1 MDTKSVFALT
11 EQLEDNIED
20 LEDSLGSI
28 LETDGAFASTIKK
41 LPLLERAKL
50 NVLVVYAIES
60 LLFSYLKLHG
70 VDAKEHAVFREL
82 TRVKQY
88 FAKIQ
93 NAETDPTTTRPTVTV
108 NKEAAG
114 RVIKHALAG
123 NTKYDLKRA
132 EREAREKVRANKRLT
147 TLESIMQEKAKGRAQ
162 NEQAEDEEA
171 DALQLA
177 AQLASVPQPESPEG
191 SSASENDSE
200 DDDDDEG
207 ILGTPDA
214 EEQPSVTLPEVSLE
228 PAMSQHQPPPQQRG
242 KKRKSQQ
249 SEEQQPVKKSQ
260 KADKKARQKEHPA
273 RKTKMEAKKE
283 AKQAKKAQKEAA
295 GGGSG

>member
-1 MDTKSVFALT
+1 MDTKSVLALT

-28 LETDGAFASTIKK
+28 LETDGAFAASIKK

-88 FAKIQ
+88 FEKIKT
-93 NAETDPTTTRPTVTV
+93 AETDPTTTRPTVTL

-114 RVIKHALAG
+114 RAG
-123 NTKYDLKRA
+123 NSKYDLKRT
-132 EREAREKVRANKRLT
+132 EREAREKVRANRRLT
-147 TLESIMQEKAKGRAQ
+147 TLESTMQEKAKGRAQ

-207 ILGTPDA
+207 IPDTPDA
-214 EEQPSVTLPEVSLE
+214 EEQPSVTLPETLPEVSLE
-228 PAMSQHQPPPQQRG
+228 PATSQHQPPPQQRG
-242 KKRKSQQ
+242 KKRKSQH

-260 KADKKARQKEHPA
+260 KADKKARKKEHPA

-283 AKQAKKAQKEAA
+283 AKKAKKAKKEA

>member
-1 MDTKSVFALT
+1 MDTKSVLALA

-20 LEDSLGSI
+20 LEDSLGAI
-28 LETDGAFASTIKK
+28 LETDGAFAATTKK

-88 FAKIQ
+88 FEKIKT
-93 NAETDPTTTRPTVTV
+93 ADADPTTSHPTVTL

-132 EREAREKVRANKRLT
+132 EREAREKVRANKKLT
-147 TLESIMQEKAKGRAQ
+147 TLESSMQEKAKGRFQ

-191 SSASENDSE
+191 SSASQNDSE
-200 DDDDDEG
+200 GDDDDEG
-207 ILGTPDA
+207 ILRTPDV
-214 EEQPSVTLPEVSLE
+214 EDEPTVTVPEVSLE
-228 PAMSQHQPPPQQRG
+228 PTTSQKQSPPQQRG

-260 KADKKARQKEHPA
+260 KADKKARKKERPA
-273 RKTKMEAKKE
+273 RKAKTEAQ
-283 AKQAKKAQKEAA
+283 KQAKKDKKKAA
-295 GGGSG
+295 GGSG

>member
-1 MDTKSVFALT
+1 MDTKSVLALT

-28 LETDGAFASTIKK
+28 LETDGAFAASIKK

-88 FAKIQ
+88 FEKIKT
-93 NAETDPTTTRPTVTV
+93 AETDPTTTRPTVTL

-114 RVIKHALAG
+114 RAG
-123 NTKYDLKRA
+123 NSKYDLKRA

-147 TLESIMQEKAKGRAQ
+147 TLESSMQEKAKGRAQ

-207 ILGTPDA
+207 ILGTPDT

-228 PAMSQHQPPPQQRG
+228 PGTSQHQPPPQQRG

-260 KADKKARQKEHPA
+260 KSDKTARKKEHPA
-273 RKTKMEAKKE
+273 RKAKMEAKKE
-283 AKQAKKAQKEAA
+283 AKKAKKGKKEA